1 MRRITA
7 IFALFFIL
15 IAGIP
20 TSFAD
25 VVSSD
30 EVMVT
35 EQQRYNQQQLL
46 SFVDSDAVKAK
57 LVALGVDSMD
67 AKNRIAS
74 MTGSEIAA
82 LNSQI
87 QELPAGGGVVGTVL
101 TVLIVL
107 VVLDLIGVTDVFSF
121 IDPIS

>member
-1 MRRITA
+1 VRRITA

-87 QELPAGGGVVGTVL
+87 QELPAGGGVAGTVL

>member
-67 AKNRIAS
+67 AKNRIAN

-87 QELPAGGGVVGTVL
+87 QELPAGGGVAGTVL

>member
-1 MRRITA
+1 VRRITA